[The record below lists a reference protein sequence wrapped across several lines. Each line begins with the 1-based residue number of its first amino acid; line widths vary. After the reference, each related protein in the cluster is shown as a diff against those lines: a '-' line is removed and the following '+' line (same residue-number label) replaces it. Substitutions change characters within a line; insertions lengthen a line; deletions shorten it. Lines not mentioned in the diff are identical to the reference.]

1 MKQKKEIKNTEK
13 KIDRRRFFKKAGV
26 WVGAAAVVE
35 FGALIFSY
43 LWSGGQNGEEKDDA
57 EYIIAGK
64 ADDFPPGS
72 VTPFRSGF
80 FYLSRLQDGGF
91 LAMSLKCTHL
101 GCSVAWNADKN
112 IFLCPCHHSR
122 FKING
127 DVLSPPA
134 TRSLD
139 LYQVVI
145 ENGIVK
151 INVDKKLK
159 RKRFKRSQ
167 VVYV

>member
-101 GCSVAWNADKN
+101 GCSVIWNEEN
-112 IFLCPCHHSR
+112 GEFICPCHASS
-122 FKING
+122 FDKNG
-127 DVLSPPA
+127 VVMNPPA
-134 TRSLD
+134 PRPLD
-139 LYQVVI
+139 IYPVI
-145 ENGIVK
+145 IEEGLVK
-151 INVDKKLK
+151 VETGNPKRRKKFDKN
-159 RKRFKRSQ
+159 Q
-167 VVYV
+167 VVYA

>member
-1 MKQKKEIKNTEK
+1 MKQKRQIKTLPQK
-13 KIDRRRFFKKAGV
+13 TDRRGFLKKAGV
-26 WVGAAAVVE
+26 WVGAAAFLE
-35 FGALIFSY
+35 FTALISSY
-43 LWSGGQNGEEKDDA
+43 LWSGGQKDEKKDDA
-57 EYIIAGK
+57 RYIIAGN
-64 ADDFPPGS
+64 AEDFPPGS

-112 IFLCPCHHSR
+112 MFLCPCHHSR

-134 TRSLD
+134 NRALD

-151 INVDKKLK
+151 INVDNKLK
-159 RKRFKRSQ
+159 RKRFKRNQ
-167 VVYV
+167 AVYV